1 MRTSSR
7 GPADDAFAVKSAP
20 ASPAAQ
26 RVFAALGDGEFNS
39 GEALAAAAGVTR
51 SALWKSIELLRELG
65 LQIEAAAHRGYRL
78 GRPTAALDA
87 DCIVAALDPAARAL
101 LRRLEVEWSLHST
114 NAALLERSPP
124 APGEYDVLLALIDAN
139 GAVIRR
145 DDLLDQ
151 VWARHGWAARA
162 RSTSTF
168 AGCARNWK
176 TSRSTPS

>member
-26 RVFAALGDGEFNS
+26 RVFAALGDGEFHS

-51 SALWKSIELLRELG
+51 SAIWKSIELLRELG
-65 LQIEAAAHRGYRL
+65 LQIEAATHRGYRL
-78 GRPTAALDA
+78 VRPTAALDA

-114 NAALLERSPP
+114 NAALLER
-124 APGEYDVLLALIDAN
+124 
-139 GAVIRR
+139 
-145 DDLLDQ
+145 
-151 VWARHGWAARA
+151 
-162 RSTSTF
+162 
-168 AGCARNWK
+168 
-176 TSRSTPS
+176 